1 MLIVY
6 ILEVI
11 YLNTSIKNAE
21 MKNKDRFL
29 GFADVYDQVRPGMPE
44 YPIEIITKY
53 LNKKA
58 DVVVDLGCGS
68 GLSTIA
74 WKNHCNAV
82 IGIEPSDDM
91 FLAANQKADHTISFK
106 KSFAHETGL
115 SSDCADAVI
124 CSQSFHWMDP
134 ELTLA
139 EVNRILKTGGVFAA
153 VDYDWPPVCK
163 WEAEAAHKQ
172 LFYKVSCLE
181 EEHGDLKE
189 SFIRWDKNKHLSNII
204 NSGYF
209 RYQREIVFANRELCD
224 AKRFI
229 GMALSQSG
237 LQSIIQHKPHLIK
250 NALDEYT
257 ETIQCLFAGETMEAD
272 FCYRMRLGIK

>member
-1 MLIVY
+1 MD
-6 ILEVI
+6 
-11 YLNTSIKNAE
+11 TSRKNAE

-29 GFADVYDQVRPGMPE
+29 GFVDVYDQVRPVMPE

-53 LNKKA
+53 LNKNA

-74 WKNHCNAV
+74 WKNHCNTV

-91 FLAANQKADHTISFK
+91 FLAANQKADNTISFK
-106 KSFAHETGL
+106 KAFAHETGL
-115 SSDCADAVI
+115 GSDCADVVI
-124 CSQSFHWMDP
+124 CSQSFHWMNP

-139 EVNRILKTGGVFAA
+139 EVNRILKTGGIFAA

-172 LFYKVSCLE
+172 LFYKIRCLE
-181 EEHGDLKE
+181 EEHEDLKE
-189 SFIRWDKNKHLSNII
+189 SFIRWDKDKHLSNIK

-209 RYQREIVFANRELCD
+209 RYQREIVFANREFCD

-229 GMALSQSG
+229 SMALSQSG

-250 NALDEYT
+250 SALEEYAA
-257 ETIQCLFAGETMEAD
+257 TIQCLFADDTMEAD

>member
-1 MLIVY
+1 MD
-6 ILEVI
+6 
-11 YLNTSIKNAE
+11 TSIKNAE

-29 GFADVYDQVRPGMPE
+29 GFVDVYDQARPEMPE

-58 DVVVDLGCGS
+58 GIVVDLGCGS
-68 GLSTIA
+68 GLSTTA
-74 WKNHCNAV
+74 WKDHCEAV

-91 FLAANQKADHTISFK
+91 FRIANKKTDKAISFK
-106 KSFAHETGL
+106 KAFAHETGL
-115 SSDCADAVI
+115 SSDCADVAI
-124 CSQSFHWMDP
+124 CSQSFHWMNP

-139 EVNRILKTGGVFAA
+139 EVNRILKAGGIFAT

-181 EEHGDLKE
+181 DEHKDLKDAY
-189 SFIRWDKNKHLSNII
+189 IRWDKNKHLSNIER
-204 NSGYF
+204 SGYF

-224 AKRFI
+224 AQRLI
-229 GMALSQSG
+229 SMTLSQSG
-237 LQSIIQHKPHLIK
+237 LQSIIKHKPHLIK
-250 NALDEYT
+250 NPLDEYV
-257 ETIQCLFAGETMEAD
+257 ETIQRLFAGDTMEVD